1 MTPGPAQILSCPY
14 CGAHKEVLSL
24 LSGNTFGQEV
34 WSDNKTI
41 APMLPRVSFVQKCS
55 SCGGYFL
62 MSRQIPR
69 QGSNYSFEQGE
80 LSYLE
85 LKEAWESLKSSS
97 DRPKLHGW
105 RKIKNVCGLHT
116 RPLTD
121 EEKLNMLIMQVW
133 AFNDEYTRKAVKP
146 VPHEEKQYISGI
158 IDMLLDLDS
167 VNDLL
172 KAEFLREMGRFEES
186 MSLINSYSL
195 DEDVDEKVFE
205 KLIEKFKEE
214 ILASNTRPFLIS
226 DLF

>member
-1 MTPGPAQILSCPY
+1 
-14 CGAHKEVLSL
+14 
-24 LSGNTFGQEV
+24 
-34 WSDNKTI
+34 
-41 APMLPRVSFVQKCS
+41 MLPRVSFVQKCP
-55 SCGGYFL
+55 SCGGFYL
-62 MSRQIPR
+62 MSRQNPKD
-69 QGSNYSFEQGE
+69 GGGTSFDTGN
-80 LSYLE
+80 LSYIE
-85 LKEAWESLKSSS
+85 LKDAWRSLNYGFST
-97 DRPKLHGW
+97 PELHGW
-105 RKIKNVCGLHT
+105 SKLKKALSLSRSIGT

-146 VPHEEKQYISGI
+146 VPPEEKQYISGV

-214 ILASNTRPFLIS
+214 ILSSNTRPFLIS